1 MRWLNGLLHEQYES
15 DGDLVLFRCRE
26 CGYISMSLGS
36 LHAHVEK
43 HRGYT
48 RFNIQ
53 LPFTKTA
60 IANADQLMKRTDVL
74 RVADVETIGLEVVE
88 GL

>member
-1 MRWLNGLLHEQYES
+1 MSLLHEQYES

-26 CGYISMSLGS
+26 CGHTSLSLGS
-36 LHAHVEK
+36 LHAHVET

-48 RFNIQ
+48 RFGIQ

-60 IANADQLMKRTDVL
+60 LANGDELMEQTEIV
-74 RVADVETIGLEVVE
+74 RVTETESIELAEVE